1 MEEIEK
7 IIRRNASNKPKL
19 SYFWFNLLFFKISSF
34 ITDSSYLLQWL
45 QLSLELRQP
54 LDQILV
60 FLDYHLIQRLLL
72 RVLLL
77 LFQRPV
83 ELFDLFFDHVFS
95 FISLRKV
102 GDLALFVL
110 FQADQGLLKRVEL
123 VLMDQCVEE
132 LLVAVLTSKQI
143 LLFPLSAPAGSPG
156 NSAYSV

>member
-1 MEEIEK
+1 M
-7 IIRRNASNKPKL
+7 
-19 SYFWFNLLFFKISSF
+19 
-34 ITDSSYLLQWL
+34 
-45 QLSLELRQP
+45 
-54 LDQILV
+54 
-60 FLDYHLIQRLLL
+60 